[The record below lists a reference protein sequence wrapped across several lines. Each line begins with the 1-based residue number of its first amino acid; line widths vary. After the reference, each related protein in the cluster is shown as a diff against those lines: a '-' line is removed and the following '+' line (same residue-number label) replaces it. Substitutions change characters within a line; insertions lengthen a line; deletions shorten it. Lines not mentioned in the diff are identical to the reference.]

1 MRLSKGFSVRLL
13 VVFIALFGLLPVEK
27 AAANSSS
34 ALQIVPTLSSPQST
48 IGDQGTKG
56 TGSAG

>member
-1 MRLSKGFSVRLL
+1 MSLSKKFSARFV
-13 VVFIALFGLLPVEK
+13 VVFFGLFGLLHVER
-27 AAANSSS
+27 AAASPSKTT
-34 ALQIVPTLSSPQST
+34 ALSTLPSLHST